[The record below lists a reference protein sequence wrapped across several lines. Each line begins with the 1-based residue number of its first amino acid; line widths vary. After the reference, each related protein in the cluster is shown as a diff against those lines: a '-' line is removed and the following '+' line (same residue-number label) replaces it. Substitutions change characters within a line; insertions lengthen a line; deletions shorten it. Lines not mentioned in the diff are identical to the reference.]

1 MEGCSLADARRQ
13 GVGPTRAAKRAIDFE
28 GPSAILFESPCVQLV
43 KPKESVSVNTDT
55 CTGCKKCITE
65 IGCPGLGFD
74 QTRKGAKSKDRGQA
88 FVDASL
94 CNGCGLCVQVC
105 PFKAIEL
112 PGNAEERRPMR
123 NVLLTGVGG
132 QGTVLA
138 AKVLAQAAQ
147 AKGWQVRTAETIGMA
162 QRGGSVVSHV
172 RMGDNGEEVIA
183 PLVAKGT
190 ADMIIAFEP
199 AEAARV
205 LPYLAPD
212 GVMVSAT
219 TSIQPITAALS
230 TEPYLAEATIASLD
244 ERLNKCAAAPARF
257 VLVDDESV
265 LSQVGN
271 RKALNTVLLA
281 FALKTG
287 HLPLSLDDLR
297 DAIRACVKPRFV
309 ELNLAAIDL
318 VESKE

>member
-1 MEGCSLADARRQ
+1 
-13 GVGPTRAAKRAIDFE
+13 
-28 GPSAILFESPCVQLV
+28 
-43 KPKESVSVNTDT
+43 
-55 CTGCKKCITE
+55 
-65 IGCPGLGFD
+65 
-74 QTRKGAKSKDRGQA
+74 
-88 FVDASL
+88 
-94 CNGCGLCVQVC
+94 
-105 PFKAIEL
+105 
-112 PGNAEERRPMR
+112 MR

-147 AKGWQVRTAETIGMA
+147 AKGWRVRTAETIGMA

-244 ERLNKCAAAPARF
+244 ERLNECAAAPARF
-257 VLVDDESV
+257 VLVDDEAV

-297 DAIRACVKPRFV
+297 DAVRACVKPRFV

>member
-1 MEGCSLADARRQ
+1 
-13 GVGPTRAAKRAIDFE
+13 
-28 GPSAILFESPCVQLV
+28 
-43 KPKESVSVNTDT
+43 
-55 CTGCKKCITE
+55 
-65 IGCPGLGFD
+65 
-74 QTRKGAKSKDRGQA
+74 
-88 FVDASL
+88 
-94 CNGCGLCVQVC
+94 
-105 PFKAIEL
+105 
-112 PGNAEERRPMR
+112 MR

-162 QRGGSVVSHV
+162 QRGGRVVSHV

-230 TEPYLAEATIASLD
+230 TEPYLAEATIASLRG
-244 ERLNKCAAAPARF
+244 RLNGCAAAPARF
-257 VLVDDESV
+257 VLVDDEAV
-265 LSQVGN
+265 LSQLGN
-271 RKALNTVLLA
+271 KKALNTVLLA

-297 DAIRACVKPRFV
+297 DAVRACVKPRFV

>member
-1 MEGCSLADARRQ
+1 
-13 GVGPTRAAKRAIDFE
+13 
-28 GPSAILFESPCVQLV
+28 
-43 KPKESVSVNTDT
+43 
-55 CTGCKKCITE
+55 
-65 IGCPGLGFD
+65 
-74 QTRKGAKSKDRGQA
+74 
-88 FVDASL
+88 
-94 CNGCGLCVQVC
+94 
-105 PFKAIEL
+105 
-112 PGNAEERRPMR
+112 MR

-147 AKGWQVRTAETIGMA
+147 AKGWRVRTAETIGMA

-172 RMGDNGEEVIA
+172 RMGDDGEEVIA

-205 LPYLAPD
+205 LPYLASD

-230 TEPYLAEATIASLD
+230 SEPYLAETTIASLD
-244 ERLNKCAAAPARF
+244 ERLNVRAGEPARF
-257 VLVDDESV
+257 VLVDDEAV

-297 DAIRACVKPRFV
+297 DAIRICVKTRFV

>member
-1 MEGCSLADARRQ
+1 
-13 GVGPTRAAKRAIDFE
+13 
-28 GPSAILFESPCVQLV
+28 
-43 KPKESVSVNTDT
+43 
-55 CTGCKKCITE
+55 
-65 IGCPGLGFD
+65 
-74 QTRKGAKSKDRGQA
+74 
-88 FVDASL
+88 
-94 CNGCGLCVQVC
+94 
-105 PFKAIEL
+105 
-112 PGNAEERRPMR
+112 MR

-183 PLVAKGT
+183 PLVAKGA

-212 GVMVSAT
+212 SVMVSAT

-230 TEPYLAEATIASLD
+230 TEPYLAKATIASL
-244 ERLNKCAAAPARF
+244 EKRLNVRAGEPARF
-257 VLVDDESV
+257 VLVDDEAV

>member
-1 MEGCSLADARRQ
+1 
-13 GVGPTRAAKRAIDFE
+13 
-28 GPSAILFESPCVQLV
+28 
-43 KPKESVSVNTDT
+43 
-55 CTGCKKCITE
+55 
-65 IGCPGLGFD
+65 
-74 QTRKGAKSKDRGQA
+74 
-88 FVDASL
+88 
-94 CNGCGLCVQVC
+94 
-105 PFKAIEL
+105 
-112 PGNAEERRPMR
+112 MR

-230 TEPYLAEATIASLD
+230 TEPYLAEATIASLGG
-244 ERLNKCAAAPARF
+244 RLNGSAEAPARF
-257 VLVDDESV
+257 VLVDDEAV

-287 HLPLSLDDLR
+287 HLTLSLDDLR
-297 DAIRACVKPRFV
+297 DAVRACVKSRFV

>member
-1 MEGCSLADARRQ
+1 
-13 GVGPTRAAKRAIDFE
+13 
-28 GPSAILFESPCVQLV
+28 
-43 KPKESVSVNTDT
+43 
-55 CTGCKKCITE
+55 
-65 IGCPGLGFD
+65 
-74 QTRKGAKSKDRGQA
+74 
-88 FVDASL
+88 
-94 CNGCGLCVQVC
+94 
-105 PFKAIEL
+105 
-112 PGNAEERRPMR
+112 MR

-244 ERLNKCAAAPARF
+244 ERLNECAAALARF
-257 VLVDDESV
+257 VLVDDEAV
-265 LSQVGN
+265 LSQVGS

-297 DAIRACVKPRFV
+297 DAIRACVKPLFV

>member
-1 MEGCSLADARRQ
+1 
-13 GVGPTRAAKRAIDFE
+13 
-28 GPSAILFESPCVQLV
+28 
-43 KPKESVSVNTDT
+43 
-55 CTGCKKCITE
+55 
-65 IGCPGLGFD
+65 
-74 QTRKGAKSKDRGQA
+74 
-88 FVDASL
+88 
-94 CNGCGLCVQVC
+94 
-105 PFKAIEL
+105 
-112 PGNAEERRPMR
+112 MR

-147 AKGWQVRTAETIGMA
+147 AKGWRVRTAETIGMA

-230 TEPYLAEATIASLD
+230 TEPYLAEVTIASLD
-244 ERLNKCAAAPARF
+244 ERLNECAAAPARF
-257 VLVDDESV
+257 VLVDDEAV

-297 DAIRACVKPRFV
+297 DAVRACVKPRFV

>member
-1 MEGCSLADARRQ
+1 
-13 GVGPTRAAKRAIDFE
+13 
-28 GPSAILFESPCVQLV
+28 
-43 KPKESVSVNTDT
+43 
-55 CTGCKKCITE
+55 
-65 IGCPGLGFD
+65 
-74 QTRKGAKSKDRGQA
+74 
-88 FVDASL
+88 
-94 CNGCGLCVQVC
+94 
-105 PFKAIEL
+105 
-112 PGNAEERRPMR
+112 MR

-172 RMGDNGEEVIA
+172 RMGDTGEEVIA

-230 TEPYLAEATIASLD
+230 TEPYLAKATVTSL
-244 ERLNKCAAAPARF
+244 EKRLNVRAGEPARF
-257 VLVDDESV
+257 VLVDDEAV

>member
-1 MEGCSLADARRQ
+1 
-13 GVGPTRAAKRAIDFE
+13 
-28 GPSAILFESPCVQLV
+28 
-43 KPKESVSVNTDT
+43 
-55 CTGCKKCITE
+55 
-65 IGCPGLGFD
+65 
-74 QTRKGAKSKDRGQA
+74 
-88 FVDASL
+88 
-94 CNGCGLCVQVC
+94 
-105 PFKAIEL
+105 
-112 PGNAEERRPMR
+112 MR

-172 RMGDNGEEVIA
+172 RMGDDGEEVIA

-230 TEPYLAEATIASLD
+230 SEPYLAETTIASLD
-244 ERLNKCAAAPARF
+244 ERLNVRAGEPARF
-257 VLVDDESV
+257 VLVDDEAV

-297 DAIRACVKPRFV
+297 DAIRICVKPRFV

>member
-1 MEGCSLADARRQ
+1 
-13 GVGPTRAAKRAIDFE
+13 
-28 GPSAILFESPCVQLV
+28 
-43 KPKESVSVNTDT
+43 
-55 CTGCKKCITE
+55 
-65 IGCPGLGFD
+65 
-74 QTRKGAKSKDRGQA
+74 
-88 FVDASL
+88 
-94 CNGCGLCVQVC
+94 
-105 PFKAIEL
+105 
-112 PGNAEERRPMR
+112 MR

-172 RMGDNGEEVIA
+172 RMGDNGEEVIT

-212 GVMVSAT
+212 GLMVSAT

-230 TEPYLAEATIASLD
+230 TEPYLAEATIASLRG
-244 ERLNKCAAAPARF
+244 RLNGSAEAPARL
-257 VLVDDESV
+257 VLVDDEAV
-265 LSQVGN
+265 LSQVEN

>member
-1 MEGCSLADARRQ
+1 
-13 GVGPTRAAKRAIDFE
+13 
-28 GPSAILFESPCVQLV
+28 
-43 KPKESVSVNTDT
+43 
-55 CTGCKKCITE
+55 
-65 IGCPGLGFD
+65 
-74 QTRKGAKSKDRGQA
+74 
-88 FVDASL
+88 
-94 CNGCGLCVQVC
+94 
-105 PFKAIEL
+105 
-112 PGNAEERRPMR
+112 MR

-138 AKVLAQAAQ
+138 AKVFAQAAQ

-230 TEPYLAEATIASLD
+230 TEPYLAEATIASLRG
-244 ERLNKCAAAPARF
+244 RLNGCAAAPARF
-257 VLVDDESV
+257 VLVDDEAV
-265 LSQVGN
+265 LSQVEN

>member
-1 MEGCSLADARRQ
+1 
-13 GVGPTRAAKRAIDFE
+13 
-28 GPSAILFESPCVQLV
+28 
-43 KPKESVSVNTDT
+43 
-55 CTGCKKCITE
+55 
-65 IGCPGLGFD
+65 
-74 QTRKGAKSKDRGQA
+74 
-88 FVDASL
+88 
-94 CNGCGLCVQVC
+94 
-105 PFKAIEL
+105 
-112 PGNAEERRPMR
+112 MR

-138 AKVLAQAAQ
+138 AKVLAQASQ

-172 RMGDNGEEVIA
+172 RMGDTGEEVIA

-230 TEPYLAEATIASLD
+230 SEPYLAKATVTSLKK
-244 ERLNKCAAAPARF
+244 RLNVRAGEPARF
-257 VLVDDESV
+257 VLVDDEAV

>member
-1 MEGCSLADARRQ
+1 
-13 GVGPTRAAKRAIDFE
+13 
-28 GPSAILFESPCVQLV
+28 
-43 KPKESVSVNTDT
+43 
-55 CTGCKKCITE
+55 
-65 IGCPGLGFD
+65 
-74 QTRKGAKSKDRGQA
+74 
-88 FVDASL
+88 
-94 CNGCGLCVQVC
+94 
-105 PFKAIEL
+105 
-112 PGNAEERRPMR
+112 MR

-132 QGTVLA
+132 QGT
-138 AKVLAQAAQ
+138 VLAQAAQ

-244 ERLNKCAAAPARF
+244 ERLNECAEASARF
-257 VLVDDESV
+257 VLVDDEAV

>member
-1 MEGCSLADARRQ
+1 
-13 GVGPTRAAKRAIDFE
+13 
-28 GPSAILFESPCVQLV
+28 
-43 KPKESVSVNTDT
+43 
-55 CTGCKKCITE
+55 
-65 IGCPGLGFD
+65 
-74 QTRKGAKSKDRGQA
+74 
-88 FVDASL
+88 
-94 CNGCGLCVQVC
+94 
-105 PFKAIEL
+105 
-112 PGNAEERRPMR
+112 MR

-147 AKGWQVRTAETIGMA
+147 TKGWQVRTAETIGMA

-190 ADMIIAFEP
+190 ADMTIAFEP

-244 ERLNKCAAAPARF
+244 ERLNECAAAPARF
-257 VLVDDESV
+257 VLVDDEAV

-297 DAIRACVKPRFV
+297 DAVRACVKPRFV